1 MTKPPVSSE
10 RYYYAGG
17 KRIELSPAD
26 DLCAVGDPEK
36 AGLKPLTADIGR
48 SLGGGLRLLSK
59 GELAVQKFTNPSICK
74 YPVFRSGGVILVA
87 LPEVRIEESRESK
100 WEKLNKWLER
110 HRDDVTILRRDDDR
124 LVLSPVSGSGADAL
138 TIANDLTE
146 EIGPEM
152 AEARFIRITPRPK

>member
-1 MTKPPVSSE
+1 MTKSPVSSD

-26 DLCAVGDPEK
+26 DLCAVSDPEK
-36 AGLKPLTADIGR
+36 AGFEPLATEIGR

-74 YPVFRSGGVILVA
+74 YPVFRSHGAILVA
-87 LPEVRIEESRESK
+87 LPEVRIEESRVSK
-100 WEKLNKWLER
+100 WEKLNNWLDK
-110 HRDDVTILRRDDDR
+110 HRDDVTILSRDDDR

-152 AEARFIRITPRPK
+152 AQARFIRVTPRPN